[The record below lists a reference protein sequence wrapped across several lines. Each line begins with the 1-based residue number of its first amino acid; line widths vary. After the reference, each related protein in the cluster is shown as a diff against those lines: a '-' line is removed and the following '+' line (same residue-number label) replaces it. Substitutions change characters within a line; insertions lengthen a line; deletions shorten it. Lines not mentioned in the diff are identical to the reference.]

1 MRDTLLT
8 AITANVASSN
18 VSVSSE
24 LPWIQGDDPLYSI
37 NMKKFYLDEEQI
49 SKTVLIETLD
59 DGKIYETETIM
70 EGYLQVDAKNP
81 LSDIDTVI
89 SGILQ
94 SKSAIANTTLA
105 ESNYV
110 TETEN
115 DRLTYTFEFRFI
127 TY

>member
-94 SKSAIANTTLA
+94 SKSAIANTTIA
-105 ESNYV
+105 ESNYT

>member
-8 AITANVASSN
+8 AITSNVSSSN
-18 VSVSSE
+18 VTVSSE
-24 LPWIQGDDPLYSI
+24 LPWIQGDTPLYSI

-49 SKTVLIETLD
+49 SNTVLFETLD
-59 DGKIYETETIM
+59 DNKIYEKETIM
-70 EGYLQVDAKNP
+70 EGFLEVDAKNP

-89 SGILQ
+89 SGILD
-94 SKSAIANTTLA
+94 SKSAIANTTIA
-105 ESNYV
+105 ESSYT

-115 DRLTYTFEFRFI
+115 DRITYTFEFRII

>member
-24 LPWIQGDDPLYSI
+24 LPWIQGDEPLYSI

-49 SKTVLIETLD
+49 SNTVLFETLD
-59 DGKIYETETIM
+59 DNKIYETETTM
-70 EGYLQVDAKNP
+70 EGFLEVDAKNP

-89 SGILQ
+89 SGILG
-94 SKSAIANTTLA
+94 SKSAIANTTIA
-105 ESNYV
+105 ESNYS

-115 DRLTYTFEFRFI
+115 DRITYTFEFRFI

>member
-8 AITANVASSN
+8 AITSNVSSSN
-18 VSVSSE
+18 VTVSSE
-24 LPWIQGDDPLYSI
+24 LPWIQGDTPLYSI

-49 SKTVLIETLD
+49 SNTVLYETLD
-59 DGKIYETETIM
+59 DNKIYETETIM
-70 EGYLQVDAKNP
+70 EGFLEVDAKNP

-89 SGILQ
+89 SGILD
-94 SKSAIANTTLA
+94 SKSAIANTTIA
-105 ESNYV
+105 ESSYT

-115 DRLTYTFEFRFI
+115 DRITYTFEFRFI

>member
-8 AITANVASSN
+8 AITSN
-18 VSVSSE
+18 VSGSNVTVSSE
-24 LPWIQGDDPLYSI
+24 LPWIQGDSPLYSI

-49 SKTVLIETLD
+49 SKTVFIETLD
-59 DGKIYETETIM
+59 DGKLYETETTM
-70 EGYLQVDAKNP
+70 EGYLEVDAKNS

-89 SGILQ
+89 SGILA
-94 SKSAIANTTLA
+94 SKSAIANTTIA
-105 ESNYV
+105 ESNYT

-115 DRLTYTFEFRFI
+115 DRITYTFEFRFI

>member
-1 MRDTLLT
+1 
-8 AITANVASSN
+8 
-18 VSVSSE
+18 
-24 LPWIQGDDPLYSI
+24 
-37 NMKKFYLDEEQI
+37 MKKFYLGEEEI

-94 SKSAIANTTLA
+94 SKSAIANTTIA
-105 ESNYV
+105 ESNYT

>member
-8 AITANVASSN
+8 AITSN
-18 VSVSSE
+18 VSGTSVTVSSE
-24 LPWIQGDDPLYSI
+24 LPWIQGDSPLYSI

-49 SKTVLIETLD
+49 SKTVFIETLD
-59 DGKIYETETIM
+59 DGKLYETETTM
-70 EGYLQVDAKNP
+70 EGYLEVDAKNS

-89 SGILQ
+89 SGILA
-94 SKSAIANTTLA
+94 SNSAIANTTIA
-105 ESNYV
+105 ESNYT

-115 DRLTYTFEFRFI
+115 DRITYTFEFRFI

>member
-8 AITANVASSN
+8 AITSNVSSSN
-18 VSVSSE
+18 VTVSSE
-24 LPWIQGDDPLYSI
+24 LPWIQGDTPLYSI

-49 SKTVLIETLD
+49 SNTVLFETLD
-59 DGKIYETETIM
+59 DNKIYEKETIM
-70 EGYLQVDAKNP
+70 EGFLEVDAKNP

-89 SGILQ
+89 SGILD
-94 SKSAIANTTLA
+94 SKSAIANTTIA
-105 ESNYV
+105 ESSYT

-115 DRLTYTFEFRFI
+115 DRITYTFEFRFI

>member
-24 LPWIQGDDPLYSI
+24 LPWIQGDTPLYSI

-49 SKTVLIETLD
+49 SKTVYIETLD
-59 DGKIYETETIM
+59 DNKQYQTETIM
-70 EGYLQVDAKNP
+70 EGFLEVDAKNP

-89 SGILQ
+89 SGILA
-94 SKSAIANTTLA
+94 SKSAIADTTIA
-105 ESNYV
+105 ESSYT

-115 DRLTYTFEFRFI
+115 DRITYTFEFRFI

>member
-8 AITANVASSN
+8 AITSN
-18 VSVSSE
+18 LATTSCTVSSE
-24 LPWIQGDDPLYSI
+24 LPWVQGNEPLYSI

-49 SKTVLIETLD
+49 SKTVYIETLD
-59 DGKIYETETIM
+59 DGKQYQTETTM
-70 EGYLQVDAKNP
+70 EGFLQVDAKNP

-89 SGILQ
+89 SGILD
-94 SKSAIANTTLA
+94 SKSAIADTTIA
-105 ESNYV
+105 DCNYT

-115 DRLTYTFEFRFI
+115 DRITYTFEYRYI

>member
-8 AITANVASSN
+8 AITSN
-18 VSVSSE
+18 LATTSCTVSSE

-89 SGILQ
+89 SGILE
-94 SKSAIANTTLA
+94 SKSAIANTTIA
-105 ESNYV
+105 ESNYT

>member
-8 AITANVASSN
+8 AITSN
-18 VSVSSE
+18 LATTSCTVSSE
-24 LPWIQGDDPLYSI
+24 LPWIQGDTPLYSI

-49 SKTVLIETLD
+49 SKTVYIETLD
-59 DGKIYETETIM
+59 DNKQYQTETTM
-70 EGYLQVDAKNP
+70 EGFLQVDAKNP

-89 SGILQ
+89 SGILD
-94 SKSAIANTTLA
+94 SKSAIADTTIA
-105 ESNYV
+105 DSNYT

-115 DRLTYTFEFRFI
+115 DRITYTFEYRFI

>member
-89 SGILQ
+89 SGILE
-94 SKSAIANTTLA
+94 SKSAIANTTIA
-105 ESNYV
+105 ESNYT

>member
-8 AITANVASSN
+8 AITANLTSSS

-24 LPWIQGDDPLYSI
+24 LPWIQGDTPLYSI

-59 DGKIYETETIM
+59 DNKIYETETIM
-70 EGYLQVDAKNP
+70 EGFLEVDAKNQ

-89 SGILQ
+89 SGILN
-94 SKSAIANTTLA
+94 SKSAIADTTIA
-105 ESNYV
+105 ESSYT

-115 DRLTYTFEFRFI
+115 DRITYTFEFRFI

>member
-24 LPWIQGDDPLYSI
+24 LPWIQGDTPLYSI

-49 SKTVLIETLD
+49 SKTVFIETLD
-59 DGKIYETETIM
+59 DNKLYETETIM
-70 EGYLQVDAKNP
+70 EGFLEVDAKNP

-89 SGILQ
+89 SGILA
-94 SKSAIANTTLA
+94 SKSAIADTTIA
-105 ESNYV
+105 ESSYT

-115 DRLTYTFEFRFI
+115 DRITYTFEFRFI

>member
-18 VSVSSE
+18 VTVSSE
-24 LPWIQGDDPLYSI
+24 LPWIQGDTPLYSI

-49 SKTVLIETLD
+49 SNTILFETLD
-59 DGKIYETETIM
+59 DNKIYETETTM
-70 EGYLQVDAKNP
+70 EGFLEVDAKNP

-89 SGILQ
+89 SGILD
-94 SKSAIANTTLA
+94 SKSAIANTTVA
-105 ESNYV
+105 ESSYS

-115 DRLTYTFEFRFI
+115 DRITYTFEFRFI

>member
-8 AITANVASSN
+8 AITSN
-18 VSVSSE
+18 LATTSCTVSSE
-24 LPWIQGDDPLYSI
+24 LPWVQGNEPLYSI

-49 SKTVLIETLD
+49 SKTVYIETLD
-59 DGKIYETETIM
+59 DGKQYQTETTM
-70 EGYLQVDAKNP
+70 EGFLQVDAKNP

-89 SGILQ
+89 SGILD
-94 SKSAIANTTLA
+94 SKSAIADTTIA
-105 ESNYV
+105 DCNYI

-115 DRLTYTFEFRFI
+115 DRITYTFEYRFI

>member
-8 AITANVASSN
+8 AITSN
-18 VSVSSE
+18 LATTSCTVSSE
-24 LPWIQGDDPLYSI
+24 LPWVQGNEPLYSI

-49 SKTVLIETLD
+49 SKTVYIETLD
-59 DGKIYETETIM
+59 DGKQYQTETTM
-70 EGYLQVDAKNP
+70 EGFLQVDAKNP

-89 SGILQ
+89 SGILD
-94 SKSAIANTTLA
+94 SKSAIADTTIA
-105 ESNYV
+105 DSNYT

-115 DRLTYTFEFRFI
+115 DRITYTFEYRFI

>member
-24 LPWIQGDDPLYSI
+24 LPWIQGDEPLYSI

-49 SKTVLIETLD
+49 SNTVLFETLD
-59 DGKIYETETIM
+59 DNKIYETETTM
-70 EGYLQVDAKNP
+70 EGFLEVDAKNP

-89 SGILQ
+89 SGILA
-94 SKSAIANTTLA
+94 SKSAIANTTIA
-105 ESNYV
+105 ESNYT

-115 DRLTYTFEFRFI
+115 DRITYTFEFRFI

>member
-18 VSVSSE
+18 VTVSSE
-24 LPWIQGDDPLYSI
+24 LPWIQGDTPLYSI

-49 SKTVLIETLD
+49 SKTVFIETLD
-59 DGKIYETETIM
+59 DNKLYETETIM
-70 EGYLQVDAKNP
+70 EGFLEVDAKNP

-89 SGILQ
+89 SGILA
-94 SKSAIANTTLA
+94 SKSAIADTTIA
-105 ESNYV
+105 ESSYT

-115 DRLTYTFEFRFI
+115 DRITYTFEFRFI

>member
-37 NMKKFYLDEEQI
+37 NMKKFYLGEEEI
-49 SKTVLIETLD
+49 SNTILYETLD
-59 DGKIYETETIM
+59 DNKIYEKETTM
-70 EGYLQVDAKNP
+70 EGFLEVDAKNP

-89 SGILQ
+89 SGILD
-94 SKSAIANTTLA
+94 SKSAIANTTVA
-105 ESNYV
+105 ESSYS

-115 DRLTYTFEFRFI
+115 DRITYTFEFRFI

>member
-8 AITANVASSN
+8 AITSNVSSSN
-18 VSVSSE
+18 VTVSSE
-24 LPWIQGDDPLYSI
+24 LPWIQGDTPLYSI

-49 SKTVLIETLD
+49 SNTVLFETLD
-59 DGKIYETETIM
+59 DNKIYEKETIM
-70 EGYLQVDAKNP
+70 EGFLEVDAKNP

-89 SGILQ
+89 SGILD
-94 SKSAIANTTLA
+94 SKSAIADTTVA
-105 ESNYV
+105 ESSYT

-115 DRLTYTFEFRFI
+115 DRITYTFEFRII

>member
-37 NMKKFYLDEEQI
+37 NMKKFYLGEEEI

-94 SKSAIANTTLA
+94 SKSAIANTTIA
-105 ESNYV
+105 ESNYT

>member
-8 AITANVASSN
+8 AITSNVSSSN
-18 VSVSSE
+18 VTVSSE
-24 LPWIQGDDPLYSI
+24 LPWIQGDTPLYSI

-49 SKTVLIETLD
+49 SNTVLYETLD
-59 DGKIYETETIM
+59 DNKIYEKETTM
-70 EGYLQVDAKNP
+70 EGFLEVDAKNP

-89 SGILQ
+89 SGILD
-94 SKSAIANTTLA
+94 SKSAIANTTIA
-105 ESNYV
+105 ESSYT

-115 DRLTYTFEFRFI
+115 DRITYTFEFRFI

>member
-18 VSVSSE
+18 VTVSSE
-24 LPWIQGDDPLYSI
+24 LPWIQGDTPLYSI

-49 SKTVLIETLD
+49 SKTVFIETLD
-59 DGKIYETETIM
+59 DNKLYETETIM
-70 EGYLQVDAKNP
+70 EGFLEVDAKNP

-89 SGILQ
+89 SGILD
-94 SKSAIANTTLA
+94 SKSAIANTTVA
-105 ESNYV
+105 ESSYS

-115 DRLTYTFEFRFI
+115 DRITYTFEFRFI

>member
-8 AITANVASSN
+8 AITSN
-18 VSVSSE
+18 LATTSCTVSSE
-24 LPWIQGDDPLYSI
+24 LPWIQGDTPLYSI

-49 SKTVLIETLD
+49 SKTVYIETLD
-59 DGKIYETETIM
+59 DNKQYQTETTM
-70 EGYLQVDAKNP
+70 EGFLQVDAKNP

-89 SGILQ
+89 SGILD
-94 SKSAIANTTLA
+94 SKSAIADTTIA
-105 ESNYV
+105 DSSYT

-115 DRLTYTFEFRFI
+115 DRITYTFEYRFI

>member
-37 NMKKFYLDEEQI
+37 NMKKFYIDEEQI

-89 SGILQ
+89 SGILE
-94 SKSAIANTTLA
+94 SKSAIANTTIA
-105 ESNYV
+105 ESNY
-110 TETEN
+110 TTKTEN

>member
-18 VSVSSE
+18 VTVSSE
-24 LPWIQGDDPLYSI
+24 LPWIQGDTPLYSI

-49 SKTVLIETLD
+49 SETVFIETLD
-59 DGKIYETETIM
+59 DNKLYETETIM
-70 EGYLQVDAKNP
+70 EGFLEVDAKNP

-89 SGILQ
+89 SGILA
-94 SKSAIANTTLA
+94 SKSAIADTTLA
-105 ESNYV
+105 ESSYI

-115 DRLTYTFEFRFI
+115 DRITYTFEFRFI